1 MTNDR
6 MDGQWDQEV
15 DVLVAGSGI
24 GGLGAAVIAA
34 ANGAE
39 VAVVE
44 KAATIGGTTAKSAA
58 YMWIPNNKYLRES
71 GRTDPRPDAL
81 RYMAKLARP
90 RLYDPAH
97 PTLGLPEWEYAG
109 IAAFYDHASE
119 AAETYE
125 RLGVLE
131 FGHAADFPDYYAHIP
146 EDAAPTGR
154 ILFPAESQGAPIGG
168 RILVGKFTDACR
180 RAGVQA

>member
-1 MTNDR
+1 MTNAR
-6 MDGQWDQEV
+6 TSEQWDQEV
-15 DVLVAGSGI
+15 DVLVAESGI
-24 GGLGAAVIAA
+24 GGLGTAVVAA

-39 VAVVE
+39 VAVLE

-90 RLYDPAH
+90 RLYDPSH

-131 FGHAADFPDYYAHIP
+131 FGHASPRRRTARRRRPRWRSAGCWD
-146 EDAAPTGR
+146 TSRVGR
-154 ILFPAESQGAPIGG
+154 PS
-168 RILVGKFTDACR
+168 
-180 RAGVQA
+180 

>member
-1 MTNDR
+1 MSDT
-6 MDGQWDQEV
+6 GPHTSWDSEV

-24 GGLGAAVIAA
+24 GGLGTAAIAA

-58 YMWIPNNKYLRES
+58 YMWIPNNRYLREA
-71 GRTDPRPDAL
+71 GGTDPRPDAL

-90 RLYDPAH
+90 RLYDPDH
-97 PTLGLPEWEYAG
+97 PSLGLPEWEYAG

-125 RLGVLE
+125 RKIGR
-131 FGHAADFPDYYAHIP
+131 AH
-146 EDAAPTGR
+146 
-154 ILFPAESQGAPIGG
+154 
-168 RILVGKFTDACR
+168 V
-180 RAGVQA
+180 